1 MAQKLPEKSRPSPLG
16 GIPPTSAVAIDG
28 LFCGRN
34 LRRWRPFALMQNLR
48 KKPPAPSIC
57 ERMREPM
64 MPLSVE
70 QRSALVILA
79 TAGQGGVAQAVL
91 SAHGFDATMIADLVN
106 RGLATLAMEK
116 VRTDGKL
123 IAVAMVRITETGRRA
138 LAAED

>member
-1 MAQKLPEKSRPSPLG
+1 
-16 GIPPTSAVAIDG
+16 
-28 LFCGRN
+28 
-34 LRRWRPFALMQNLR
+34 MQNLR
-48 KKPPAPSIC
+48 KKPPAPSIG

-64 MPLSVE
+64 MPLSAE

-79 TAGQGGVAQAVL
+79 TAGQGGVAQAVR